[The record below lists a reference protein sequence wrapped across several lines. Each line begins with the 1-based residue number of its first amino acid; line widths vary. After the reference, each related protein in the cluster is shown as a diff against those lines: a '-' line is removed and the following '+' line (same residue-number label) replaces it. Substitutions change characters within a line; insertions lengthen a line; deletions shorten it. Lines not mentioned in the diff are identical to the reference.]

1 MKAPGKKC
9 FAFAKLDAS
18 AIPGVK
24 QAAFAIVPKGA

>member
-1 MKAPGKKC
+1 MKALDKKR
-9 FAFAKLDAS
+9 FAFTKLDAS